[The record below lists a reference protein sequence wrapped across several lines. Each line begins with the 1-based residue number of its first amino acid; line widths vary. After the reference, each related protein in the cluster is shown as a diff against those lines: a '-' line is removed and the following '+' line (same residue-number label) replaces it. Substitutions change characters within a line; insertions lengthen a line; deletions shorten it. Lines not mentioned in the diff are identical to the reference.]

1 MNEQINP
8 ALNKP
13 SASAKLTLL
22 PPQNLAGPALS
33 AVTMVMTFLACLA
46 LGSSLLADRAADR
59 WLQRATSALSV
70 QIVET
75 EQLTAEEQLPNVM
88 RELRATPGLDS
99 IRVLQRN
106 DLVAL
111 LEPWLGTGN
120 IGEDMPLPI
129 LIELTPA
136 TGQAPPL
143 KALAAQIKAVA
154 PGAQLDTH
162 GRWREMLESTA
173 TALQLFAALVLAMV
187 TLATATVILFATRA
201 GLLANEEII
210 QVLHQIGAQ
219 DGYISR
225 RFELHFIRVV
235 ALAALAGLAAA
246 WVFFYTLGGLVAEA
260 RHADFLVY
268 LLPMPVAA
276 ILLSWQVTRRYVLAR
291 LKASL

>member
-1 MNEQINP
+1 
-8 ALNKP
+8 
-13 SASAKLTLL
+13 
-22 PPQNLAGPALS
+22 
-33 AVTMVMTFLACLA
+33 MVMTFLACLA
-46 LGSSLLADRAADR
+46 LGCSLLADRAADR
-59 WLQRATSALSV
+59 WLQRATSAVSV

-88 RELRATPGLDS
+88 RELETTPGLKN
-99 IRVLQRN
+99 IRVLARD

-129 LIELTPA
+129 LIELTPDPD
-136 TGQAPPL
+136 APTPF

-154 PGAQLDTH
+154 PGARLDTH
-162 GRWREMLESTA
+162 GRWREILESTA
-173 TALQLFAALVLAMV
+173 NALQLFAALVLTMV
-187 TLATATVILFATRA
+187 TLATAMVILFATRA

-225 RFELHFIRVV
+225 RFEFHFLRVV
-235 ALAALAGLAAA
+235 AIAALCGLAAS
-246 WVFFYTLGGLVAEA
+246 WLFFYTLGALVAEA
-260 RHADFLVY
+260 RQMEFLVT
-268 LLPMPVAA
+268 LLPMPMAA

-291 LKASL
+291 LKTTL

>member
-1 MNEQINP
+1 MSQT
-8 ALNKP
+8 
-13 SASAKLTLL
+13 KLTLL

-75 EQLTAEEQLPNVM
+75 EQLTAEEQLPNVL
-88 RELRATPGLDS
+88 RELETTPGLAGF
-99 IRVLQRN
+99 RVLERD

-120 IGEDMPLPI
+120 IGEDMPLPL

-136 TGQAPPL
+136 TNANTDSNTNVPID
-143 KALAAQIKAVA
+143 ALAAQIRAVA
-154 PGAQLDTH
+154 PGARLDTH

-173 TALQLFAALVLAMV
+173 NALQLFAALVLTMV

-210 QVLHQIGAQ
+210 QVLHQIGAH

-225 RFELHFIRVV
+225 RFEAHFVRIV
-235 ALAALAGLAAA
+235 AIAALLGLAAA
-246 WVFFYTLGGLVAEA
+246 WLFFYTLGGLVAEA
-260 RHADFLVY
+260 RDIGFLVY
-268 LLPMPVAA
+268 LLPMPLAA
-276 ILLSWQVTRRYVLAR
+276 IILSWQMTRRYVLAR
-291 LKASL
+291 LKAAL

>member
-1 MNEQINP
+1 MSQT
-8 ALNKP
+8 
-13 SASAKLTLL
+13 KLTLL

-59 WLQRATSALSV
+59 WLTRATSALSV

-75 EQLTAEEQLPNVM
+75 EQLTAEEQLPNVL
-88 RELRATPGLDS
+88 RELEATPGLAA
-99 IRVLQRN
+99 IRVLERD

-120 IGEDMPLPI
+120 IGEDMPLPL

-136 TGQAPPL
+136 AKGQVPVD
-143 KALAAQIKAVA
+143 ALAAQIKAVA
-154 PGAQLDTH
+154 PGARLDTH

-173 TALQLFAALVLAMV
+173 NALQLFAALVLTMV

-210 QVLHQIGAQ
+210 QLLHQIGAH

-225 RFELHFIRVV
+225 RFEAHFVRVV
-235 ALAALAGLAAA
+235 GLAALLGLAAA
-246 WVFFYTLGGLVAEA
+246 WLFFYTLGGLVAEA
-260 RHADFLVY
+260 CHIGFLVY
-268 LLPMPVAA
+268 LLPMPLAA
-276 ILLSWQVTRRYVLAR
+276 IILRWQVTRRYVLAR